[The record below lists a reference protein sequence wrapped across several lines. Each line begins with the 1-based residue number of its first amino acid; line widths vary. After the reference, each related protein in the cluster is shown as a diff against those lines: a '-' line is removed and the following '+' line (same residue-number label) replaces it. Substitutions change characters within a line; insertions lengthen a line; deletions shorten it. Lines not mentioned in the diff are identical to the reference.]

1 MIGQMMNS
9 DMREPRSADFWKSA
23 GDSDVDCYLCG
34 HLCHISPGR
43 RGVCGVRE
51 NREGVLYSL
60 IYGQAV
66 AENADPIEKK
76 PLYHFLPGTLSYS
89 IATPGCNFRCGFCQN
104 WQISQARD
112 GLDKFP
118 KSYVE
123 PSEIVAGAA
132 DARCASIAYTYT
144 EPTIYMEYAL
154 DVARPAKDAGIK
166 NVFVTN
172 GYESPEAIEAMTG
185 LIDAANID
193 LKSFSDEFYRSQCG
207 ARLEPVLDSIRGM
220 HEAGIHVEITT
231 LVVTGQNDSKEEL
244 EQIASFIAGVSP
256 DIPWHISRFHPDY
269 QTLDSSPTPLETLE
283 RTAEIGEDKGLK
295 FIYVG
300 NVRDTDRMNTRCP
313 ECGEIVLR
321 RAIMTLM
328 GDNVRDG
335 ACGACGA
342 KLPIV
347 FE

>member
-1 MIGQMMNS
+1 
-9 DMREPRSADFWKSA
+9 MRADTRRPKRADFWKP
-23 GDSDVDCYLCG
+23 GDDSKAECFLCS
-34 HLCHISPGR
+34 HRCRISEGK

-60 IYGQAV
+60 IYGQV
-66 AENADPIEKK
+66 IAENADPIEKK

-112 GLDKFP
+112 GLDRFP
-118 KSYVE
+118 KTYIE
-123 PSEIVAGAA
+123 PEDILSGAR

-154 DVARPAKDAGIK
+154 DVARLARDAGIR

-193 LKSFSDEFYRSQCG
+193 LKSFSDKFYKSQCG

-231 LVVTGQNDSKEEL
+231 LVVTGQNDSEDEL
-244 EQIASFIAGVSP
+244 DKIAAFIAGVSS

-269 QTLDSSPTPLETLE
+269 QTLDSTATPLGTLE
-283 RTAEIGEDKGLK
+283 RAAQIGADKGLK

-300 NVRDTDRMNTRCP
+300 NVRDTNRMNTHCP
-313 ECGEIVLR
+313 ACGETVLR
-321 RAIMTLM
+321 RGIMTLL
-328 GDNVRDG
+328 GTSIKDG
-335 ACGACGA
+335 ACGACGT
-342 KLPIV
+342 KLPII

>member
-1 MIGQMMNS
+1 VI
-9 DMREPRSADFWKSA
+9 
-23 GDSDVDCYLCG
+23 
-34 HLCHISPGR
+34 
-43 RGVCGVRE
+43 
-51 NREGVLYSL
+51 
-60 IYGQAV
+60 

-112 GLDKFP
+112 GLEKFP

-123 PSEIVAGAA
+123 PSYVVRGAL

-154 DVARPAKDAGIK
+154 DAARLARDAGIR

-172 GYESPEAIEAMTG
+172 GFESPEAIEAMIG

-193 LKSFSDEFYRSQCG
+193 LKSFSDKFYKSQCG
-207 ARLEPVLDSIRGM
+207 ARLEPVLDSIRSM

-231 LVVTGQNDSKEEL
+231 LVVTGQNDSEKEL
-244 EQIASFIAGVSP
+244 DQIAAFIAGISP
-256 DIPWHISRFHPDY
+256 DIAWHISRFHPDY
-269 QTLDSSPTPLETLE
+269 QALDSSPTPLDVLE
-283 RTAEIGEDKGLK
+283 RAAEIGMDRGLK
-295 FIYVG
+295 YIYVG
-300 NVRDTDRMNTRCP
+300 NVRSTDRMNTRCP
-313 ECGEIVLR
+313 ACGEVVLR

-328 GDNVRDG
+328 GSNVKDG
-335 ACGACGA
+335 ACGACGER
-342 KLPIV
+342 LPIV
-347 FE
+347 LE